1 MPVLY
6 RARPKRRTK
15 FENRIAPHLAWMD
28 ATKSASNKGREAL
41 SLAKLAVSTDAKR
54 AVIEQWR
61 ALRIGKSRSSKNVD
75 VQTSIAKF
83 LQQVDD
89 VTASNPLVL
98 RRVVARDGTVYP
110 LRTEITVVVK
120 HAVKTA
126 EAFIHELKW
135 LESLFGKGNS
145 DELAIAAFSE
155 SFHHLVIT
163 HHRKPPH
170 LRTDEDRRI
179 NRVLDH
185 LIDWR
190 QFDIEN
196 PLEQPLWGRI
206 GRRDEHGHLSV
217 FWISGPSGESD
228 KESKIFA
235 SDVVDEFDGI
245 GEGHWFYGAGRV
257 FPERIEWTS
266 RPVEVPDPH
275 DEAAISAAWDL
286 IPPHVMSDLT
296 AWPLKKRD

>member
-1 MPVLY
+1 MPVFY
-6 RARPKRRTK
+6 RNRRKQRTK
-15 FENRIAPHLAWMD
+15 FENRIATHSAWMD
-28 ATKSASNKGREAL
+28 TKKTASTRGRAAL
-41 SLAKLAVSTDAKR
+41 SLAELAVSSDAKR
-54 AVIEQWR
+54 AVVEQWQ
-61 ALRIGKSRSSKNVD
+61 ALRIGKSRSGKSVD

-98 RRVVARDGTVYP
+98 RRVVTRDGTVYP

-126 EAFIHELKW
+126 EAFIHELQW
-135 LESLFGKGNS
+135 LGSLFGKGTS

-190 QFDIEN
+190 QFEVEN
-196 PLEQPLWGRI
+196 PIEQPLLGRI
-206 GRRDEHGHLSV
+206 GKRDEHGHLSV
-217 FWISGPSGESD
+217 FWICGPCGESEA
-228 KESKIFA
+228 ESKLFA
-235 SDVVDEFDGI
+235 PDVVEELEDI
-245 GEGHWFYGAGRV
+245 GEGHWFYGAGRA
-257 FPERIEWTS
+257 FPDRIEWTS
-266 RPVEVPDPH
+266 RPVQAPDPH
-275 DEAAISAAWDL
+275 DETAVRAAWDL
-286 IPPHVMSDLT
+286 IPPHVMSNLT
-296 AWPLKKRD
+296 AWPLKKGD

>member
-1 MPVLY
+1 MAVLY
-6 RARPKRRTK
+6 RARPKCRTK
-15 FENRIAPHLAWMD
+15 FENRIATHLAWMD
-28 ATKSASNKGREAL
+28 AEKTASMEGREAL
-41 SLAKLAVSTDAKR
+41 LLANLALSNGAKR
-54 AVIEQWR
+54 AVIEQWQ
-61 ALRIGKSRSSKNVD
+61 ALRIGKSRSRKTLD
-75 VQTSIAKF
+75 LQTAIAKF

-89 VTASNPLVL
+89 VTASNPRVL
-98 RRVVARDGTVYP
+98 RRVVTRDGTVYP

-135 LESLFGKGNS
+135 LESLFGKGTS

-190 QFDIEN
+190 QFEVEN
-196 PLEQPLWGRI
+196 PIEQPLWGRI
-206 GRRDEHGHLSV
+206 GKRDEHGQLSV
-217 FWISGPSGESD
+217 FWICGPCGESEAEA
-228 KESKIFA
+228 KLFA
-235 SDVVDEFDGI
+235 PDVVEEFEGI

-257 FPERIEWTS
+257 FPDRIEWTS

-275 DEAAISAAWDL
+275 DEAAVRAAWDL
-286 IPPHVMSDLT
+286 IPPHVMSNPA
-296 AWPLKKRD
+296 AWPLKKGG

>member
-6 RARPKRRTK
+6 RDRRKHRTK
-15 FENRIAPHLAWMD
+15 FENRVATHIAWME
-28 ATKSASNKGREAL
+28 TPKSASMKGRDPI
-41 SLAKLAVSTDAKR
+41 SLASLAVRKGARNVLTGQYLALRVGKSGGAKR
-54 AVIEQWR
+54 LAKKVSV
-61 ALRIGKSRSSKNVD
+61 ASLLR
-75 VQTSIAKF
+75 
-83 LQQVDD
+83 QVDS
-89 VTASNPLVL
+89 VSASNPLVL
-98 RRVVARDGTVYP
+98 RRLVARDGTVYP

-190 QFDIEN
+190 QFEVEN
-196 PLEQPLWGRI
+196 PIEQPLWGRI
-206 GRRDEHGHLSV
+206 GKRDEHGHLSV
-217 FWISGPSGESD
+217 FWISGPGGESD

-235 SDVVDEFDGI
+235 PDVVEEFAGI
-245 GEGHWFYGAGRV
+245 GEGNWFYGAGRV
-257 FPERIEWTS
+257 FPDRIEWTS
-266 RPVEVPDPH
+266 RPVTVPDPH

-286 IPPHVMSDLT
+286 IPSHVMSDLT